1 VEGGFARSANLH
13 HFKRA
18 RWRRLWRQQIQD
30 HLIAAVQNIA
40 ILAGAV
46 SACIGARLPRRPT
59 AGRDTGGDASARGS
73 RAQCHCG
80 GRPHALLFDET
91 GAGLAA

>member
-1 VEGGFARSANLH
+1 MEGSFARSANLH

-46 SACIGARLPRRPT
+46 SSGVAARLPRRPRHGHRRFCAWIPGPT
-59 AGRDTGGDASARGS
+59 PLRRLALRTVGRRNRRLPRGV
-73 RAQCHCG
+73 
-80 GRPHALLFDET
+80 T
-91 GAGLAA
+91 

>member
-1 VEGGFARSANLH
+1 MEGSFARSANLH

-46 SACIGARLPRRPT
+46 SAGVGARLPRRPID
-59 AGRDTGGDASARGS
+59 GGGTGVAAFARGFCAP
-73 RAQCHCG
+73 RHCG
-80 GRPHALLFDET
+80 GWPYAPLADQT
-91 GAGLAA
+91 SACLAA